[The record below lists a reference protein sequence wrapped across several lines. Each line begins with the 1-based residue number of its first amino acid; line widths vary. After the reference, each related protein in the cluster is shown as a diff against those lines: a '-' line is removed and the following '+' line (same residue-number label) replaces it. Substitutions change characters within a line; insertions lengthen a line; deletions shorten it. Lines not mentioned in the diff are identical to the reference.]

1 LSIEESASA
10 GSKLDVDLSA
20 KPITKAE
27 LDALFTP
34 FDLKRLDSYANN
46 MLDYH
51 VILDMLPSIALLYFS
66 GRLKSTVTLSG
77 VQRALLLAI
86 GLQRKEFSDVEKE
99 LNLNASQLMA
109 MFVKVVRKA
118 ATAFRNI
125 VEGAVEETMPEAM
138 EVEEQGL
145 DGDATDGADH
155 RFKPLTKD
163 LQEELEEGGDEVLR
177 EERERARGL
186 IDALPLHK

>member
-1 LSIEESASA
+1 
-10 GSKLDVDLSA
+10 
-20 KPITKAE
+20 
-27 LDALFTP
+27 
-34 FDLKRLDSYANN
+34 
-46 MLDYH
+46 
-51 VILDMLPSIALLYFS
+51 
-66 GRLKSTVTLSG
+66 
-77 VQRALLLAI
+77 
-86 GLQRKEFSDVEKE
+86 
-99 LNLNASQLMA
+99 
-109 MFVKVVRKA
+109 
-118 ATAFRNI
+118 
-125 VEGAVEETMPEAM
+125 MPEAM